1 MNKTSCL
8 ALRLG
13 AIAVCMVAAGAAQA
27 QQDALE
33 ATTARGEKVRLFP
46 NGRWEYLDQKKAEV
60 QRKEVDAERAR
71 ERGAQGS
78 IGSVLG
84 IGRPIYEGDKE
95 YNRGTLNPK
104 MR

>member
-1 MNKTSCL
+1 VP
-8 ALRLG
+8 
-13 AIAVCMVAAGAAQA
+13 AVTGVAHA

-33 ATTARGEKVRLFP
+33 ATTAGGEKVRLLA

-60 QRKEVDAERAR
+60 QRKAVEVEMAR
-71 ERGAQGS
+71 ERAAQGT

-84 IGRPIYEGDKE
+84 IGRPIYEGDKD